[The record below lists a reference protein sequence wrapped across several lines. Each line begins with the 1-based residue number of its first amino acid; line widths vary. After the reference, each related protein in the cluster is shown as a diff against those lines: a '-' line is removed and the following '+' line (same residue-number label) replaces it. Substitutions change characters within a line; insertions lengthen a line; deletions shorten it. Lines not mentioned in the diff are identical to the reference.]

1 MQTESIIPEWA
12 LDNCE
17 SMLARLGHVITDF
30 NFTEEPEYDTWY
42 LGHLTVQSKRSKVS
56 ATYQVFDSHDWIAK
70 FEEQL
75 RTNYFGLVLRPRL
88 RYKG

>member
-1 MQTESIIPEWA
+1 MQTESTIPKWA

-17 SMLARLGHVITDF
+17 SMLARLGYNITDF
-30 NFTEEPEYDTWY
+30 NFSEEQESDTWY

-56 ATYQVFDSHDWIAK
+56 AIYQVFDSHDWIEK
-70 FEEQL
+70 FEAQL
-75 RTNYFGLVLRPRL
+75 RANYFGLVLRPRL